1 MATSRAQARR
11 QLDRRFDRLRPLL
24 EEPRPHRGWV
34 RAIRDALGMSGRELA
49 GRMGI
54 AQATEAELEASEAQG
69 TIGLGS
75 LRRAAEALDCEL
87 VYFLVPRRSL
97 QGAVEHQA
105 RRVAADHL
113 ARIGHHSRLED
124 QALSDAD
131 ATEELDAMAADLVD
145 RRGLWSG
152 PG

>member
-1 MATSRAQARR
+1 MATSQAQARR

-24 EEPRPHRGWV
+24 DEPRPHRGWV
-34 RAIRDALGMSGRELA
+34 RAIRYAAGVSGPR
-49 GRMGI
+49 
-54 AQATEAELEASEAQG
+54 ATEAELEASEAQG

-97 QGAVEHQA
+97 QEAVEHQA
-105 RRVAADHL
+105 RRVAAEHL

-124 QALSDAD
+124 QALSDTD
-131 ATEELDAMAADLVD
+131 AAEELDALAADLVD
-145 RRGLWSG
+145 RRGLWR
-152 PG
+152 